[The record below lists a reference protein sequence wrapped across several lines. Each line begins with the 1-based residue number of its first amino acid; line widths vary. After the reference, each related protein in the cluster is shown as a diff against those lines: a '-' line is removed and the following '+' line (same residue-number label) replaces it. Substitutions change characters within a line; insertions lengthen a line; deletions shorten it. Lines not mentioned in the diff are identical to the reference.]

1 MIIVVG
7 GPCSFLCR
15 DVTVF
20 VCVFQ
25 LVFQSEMLD
34 KLIAVGGAMLFSL
47 FIIIDTQLIMH
58 KVSGGR
64 VVLWV
69 GYGEGCCIAC
79 VCEKQS
85 L

>member
-1 MIIVVG
+1 MYSLKLVLLSHVSCFRKDSWTVIIVVG
-7 GPCSFLCR
+7 GPCSSLCR

-47 FIIIDTQLIMH
+47 
-58 KVSGGR
+58 S
-64 VVLWV
+64 
-69 GYGEGCCIAC
+69 
-79 VCEKQS
+79 
-85 L
+85 